1 MRYFNNV
8 NTKTNYGN
16 RGMVLESD
24 INEFLSEKKPEIIDI
39 KFSVA
44 TSIYSEEQVY
54 CFSAMILYEEK
65 EKTNK

>member
-1 MRYFNNV
+1 MKVKLFDESHE
-8 NTKTNYGN
+8 KD
-16 RGMVLESD
+16 LESD